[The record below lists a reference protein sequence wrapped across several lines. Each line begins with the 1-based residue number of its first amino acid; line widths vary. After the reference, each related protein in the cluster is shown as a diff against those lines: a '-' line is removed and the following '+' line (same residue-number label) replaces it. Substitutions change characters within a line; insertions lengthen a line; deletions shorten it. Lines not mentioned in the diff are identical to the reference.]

1 MNVCVHNSTQFF
13 WFCSNTVYHK
23 SLFITCTLPDVSF
36 QSVPPA
42 LSAETQVMRL
52 SKCLDGLKFISSL
65 EGASPE
71 RHPNPTPV
79 WILQASLSSPGA
91 SCMAPPPAS
100 APGIS
105 TLPCE
110 PLVLSRVTV
119 SDDGSFRAVVPIK

>member
-36 QSVPPA
+36 QLVSPA

-52 SKCLDGLKFISSL
+52 SNCLDGLKFISSL

-71 RHPNPTPV
+71 RHPNPC
-79 WILQASLSSPGA
+79 LDSAGFSLFTRCFLHGSSPN
-91 SCMAPPPAS
+91 
-100 APGIS
+100 IS
-105 TLPCE
+105 TWNQHSPM
-110 PLVLSRVTV
+110 
-119 SDDGSFRAVVPIK
+119 